1 METYN
6 KINDFKHQNH
16 NYETRRIIFEGSNV
30 YQKPCLMGGPAC
42 YLLIFQCLKIF
53 LKGMKTNLSKYNQT
67 H

>member
-30 YQKPCLMGGPAC
+30 YLKPCLMGGPTC
-42 YLLIFQCLKIF
+42 IYIDLSMFENIFERHE
-53 LKGMKTNLSKYNQT
+53 N
-67 H
+67 